1 VPEPGFQ
8 CGSEWERKWRLRA
21 LALARKR
28 DTILHTLSLRRKVR
42 AGSALLGRPG
52 RLDFLALDRRVG
64 SPCRDSC
71 LVVVRFWES
80 TVCLEEI
87 RIDPSIYDGVFVV
100 DVVVVDDV
108 DEFVVEH
115 CRTPDPEVAVAFLD
129 RSWPTFRC
137 CAVCMYILSCNA
149 VTVKP
154 QRKRETA
161 PST

>member
-1 VPEPGFQ
+1 M
-8 CGSEWERKWRLRA
+8 
-21 LALARKR
+21 
-28 DTILHTLSLRRKVR
+28 
-42 AGSALLGRPG
+42 
-52 RLDFLALDRRVG
+52 
-64 SPCRDSC
+64 
-71 LVVVRFWES
+71 VVVRFWES

-137 CAVCMYILSCNA
+137 CAVCMLSCRA
-149 VTVKP
+149 M
-154 QRKRETA
+154 Q
-161 PST
+161 

>member
-1 VPEPGFQ
+1 VLAPGFE
-8 CGSEWERKWRLRA
+8 CGWEWERKWKLLA
-21 LALARKR
+21 LVLARKR
-28 DTILHTLSLRRKVR
+28 DTILHMLSLRRKVR

-87 RIDPSIYDGVFVV
+87 RIDPSIYDGAFVV